1 MQIRKGGI
9 TMINGIGFDF
19 GSSFSGSGFGSTIG
33 IEDESLGVGFGVEG
47 ARASNGVQEEDKVNP
62 KGECQTCKNRKYQD
76 GSDEMVSFKSA
87 THISPQAA
95 GAAVRGHEGEHVS
108 NAYKKAFQEGGKV
121 VSVGVSI
128 HTAVCPECG
137 RTYVSG
143 GTTHSVISTP
153 VNEDKANPYTKNKNA
168 ISKANSPGLVMDFG
182 V

>member
-1 MQIRKGGI
+1 MV
-9 TMINGIGFDF
+9 NGISGIGLDF
-19 GSSFSGSGFGSTIG
+19 GSSFAGSGFGRTLG
-33 IEDESLGVGFGVEG
+33 VEEGSLGVGAGVEG
-47 ARASNGVQEEDKVNP
+47 VNGKEAIGEEGSKIKP

-87 THISPQAA
+87 AHISPEAA

-153 VNEDKANPYTKNKNA
+153 TNEDKKNPYTQNKNA
-168 ISKANSPGLVMDFG
+168 LSKANSPGLVMDFG